1 MPLFQKTVT
10 ETHLKTLDATLLDQK
25 WQAYQAHFLNPE
37 IRQNIRNAKEEQY
50 QEGFLQ
56 DLFVHILGYTKNP
69 SPGYNLTTELK
80 NVTNSKKADGAVIL
94 NGQVR
99 AVIELKGT
107 STTDLNS
114 VVDQAFGY
122 KNNQPGCRYVI
133 VSNFEKL
140 RLYIDY
146 TTEHIEFDLFAL
158 DETAFALLYL
168 CLCYESMQKD
178 VPLLLKEQSIGQEN
192 CITRIMYRDYSAVR
206 HALFANL
213 RSLNPQ
219 YPPLL
224 LFRKTQKLLDRFL
237 FLLFA
242 EDRQLLPPNSVRL
255 ILDDWQQLKD
265 RDAYIPLYRRYQ
277 KYFQYLNEGYQGKRY
292 EVYPYNG
299 GLFRPDEV
307 LDAVL
312 VDDELLYRHTRILAD
327 YDFASEVDVNI
338 LGHIFENSLN
348 EIEEIEA
355 QLAGRPLDKTQ
366 TKRKK
371 DGIFYT
377 PRYITK
383 YMVEQT
389 VGSLCAQKRAEH
401 GITETDY
408 VPDKKRNKKHTQ
420 ALEQQIA
427 NYRSWLLQLTILDP
441 ACGSG
446 AFLNEALDYLLREHA
461 YLDALLTK
469 LQGGVQNLFPNIERS
484 ILENNLY
491 GVDLNEES
499 VEIAKLALWL
509 RTAQPKR
516 KLNDLSGNL
525 KCGNSLIDDPAV
537 AGEKAFDWHRE
548 FPQVF
553 EKGGFDI
560 VIGNPP
566 YVRKQGLVEHYPE
579 MCTWYEQHYRAAT
592 ANYDLYTLFMER
604 SLVLIRETGL
614 VSFILPHKFLIADFG
629 VGIRELLAEARA
641 ARSILHFGSEMVF
654 ADASTYTCIIHLDKT
669 PKTRLAFQHL
679 KPLQTTQPFGWDQLD
694 YTHLSKENWN
704 LHPGS
709 VARVMEKLHRQPHTV
724 GDVFPRIFQGI
735 ATSLD
740 AVYVFEGTDQGDHI
754 AGYNAKYDHHF
765 RIEKELVKPF
775 VKGDGVARYAPLH
788 HTLYVLFPY
797 KDDGMPVEEVY
808 IQERLPQTYTYLKHY
823 ESQIRGRENG
833 KMNIQNGW
841 YLYIDKKNVEKFPNP
856 KIMTQE
862 ISHGC

>member
-192 CITRIMYRDYSAVR
+192 SITRKLYRDYSAFR

-566 YVRKQGLVEHYPE
+566 YVSSKELGNKASL
-579 MCTWYEQHYRAAT
+579 EQKFYVAKEQ
-592 ANYDLYTLFMER
+592 YDLYSLFIELAIKLCKIDGYNAFIIPDSIVGR
-604 SLVLIRETGL
+604 SSFKLARELLFTTSTCHKLIHVDKVFESANVSSLIYISQKRTENIRENKIKYIKASSIDDWDKSNYSL
-614 VSFILPHKFLIADFG
+614 VSFKQKLILDSSNYKILHLDDNRYFLINN
-629 VGIRELLAEARA
+629 
-641 ARSILHFGSEMVF
+641 ILKQKTTFNSSCFIWRGEEIGKKSNFILEKATKNSVPIMIG
-654 ADASTYTCIIHLDKT
+654 ANIQRYNLKNISTY
-669 PKTRLAFQHL
+669 
-679 KPLQTTQPFGWDQLD
+679 
-694 YTHLSKENWN
+694 
-704 LHPGS
+704 
-709 VARVMEKLHRQPHTV
+709 
-724 GDVFPRIFQGI
+724 
-735 ATSLD
+735 
-740 AVYVFEGTDQGDHI
+740 
-754 AGYNAKYDHHF
+754 
-765 RIEKELVKPF
+765 IEKENIHK
-775 VKGDGVARYAPLH
+775 KSE
-788 HTLYVLFPY
+788 LYQNKKIVIRQLGE
-797 KDDGMPVEEVY
+797 KINATIDCNGY
-808 IQERLPQTYTYLKHY
+808 ITTQSIY
-823 ESQIRGRENG
+823 
-833 KMNIQNGW
+833 NI
-841 YLYIDKKNVEKFPNP
+841 
-856 KIMTQE
+856 
-862 ISHGC
+862 